1 MDGTV
6 PQGSGEL
13 SPVFRKE
20 HCAEKCGEPDLL
32 PCEPDIFRN
41 IFLRHGEFQ
50 QQPQHCS
57 IRGRIRKS
65 GVTAH
70 DGVRTNPVKIQCAVK
85 RENALREKQNAGR
98 PFFIFMKQTRTLGE
112 TVSGEKFFAADG
124 DLGDWKRICMQ
135 RCNPASRFRT
145 GENFPVVFRQIIEEA
160 LSHRPCSVRSGQ
172 KLLTGDLDCIGRTGV
187 LYRGCENL
195 QGVVFQQVV
204 AVKKDSISAFR
215 MCESGVARGC
225 W

>member
-1 MDGTV
+1 
-6 PQGSGEL
+6 
-13 SPVFRKE
+13 
-20 HCAEKCGEPDLL
+20 
-32 PCEPDIFRN
+32 
-41 IFLRHGEFQ
+41 
-50 QQPQHCS
+50 
-57 IRGRIRKS
+57 
-65 GVTAH
+65 
-70 DGVRTNPVKIQCAVK
+70 
-85 RENALREKQNAGR
+85 
-98 PFFIFMKQTRTLGE
+98 
-112 TVSGEKFFAADG
+112 
-124 DLGDWKRICMQ
+124 MQ

-215 MCESGVARGC
+215 MCESGMARSGWRTAARLCENFDPRIFRLRFAAESERAVARILGDEDYFKIPEALRVQRC
-225 W
+225 ERFGQERFDVATWNNDGKERHQGFLRILSSGK